1 MTYGMVMGLLWL
13 TVSASD
19 VAITNQYDPNEQVQ
33 KLKTES
39 VWLYTPEK
47 TWTYSHHAS
56 LVYFKKR
63 FYAMWSNGR
72 QDEDAPGQ
80 RILYCSSNDFLHWT
94 TPKPL
99 RGPSQGKHSELVLTA
114 AGFHAHAEKLVAYI
128 GQYEYA
134 AEHLEQGKR
143 KMGDAAHQDTCL
155 MGMTSRDGAHW
166 STPRNLGIPIVPNHP
181 PQATQTGRLVLS
193 GNISFP
199 YTDDPA
205 GLSGW
210 TMSGIYPPDM
220 AKEVFDDS
228 EGFHKVQQ
236 RAGWPVGV
244 CEGSFYQTDDRVL
257 HMLLRS
263 GIQKLWVTESRDNGV
278 NWSPPQE
285 TAFTDDV
292 AKFHCGR
299 LPDGR
304 FYQVGNPV
312 PNGKRNPL
320 VLSLSVD
327 GIRFDQH
334 FILADEVQTMKHPGL
349 YKGGVYA
356 YPHTLVH
363 DGHLYVIVSVYK
375 ESVLVL
381 RAALKDFPPRHQTL
395 P

>member
-1 MTYGMVMGLLWL
+1 MNGMLMCLLWL
-13 TVSASD
+13 TTGANNGV
-19 VAITNQYDPNEQVQ
+19 ITNQFDPNEQAP

-39 VWLYTPEK
+39 VWLYVPEK
-47 TWTYSHHAS
+47 NWTYSHHPS
-56 LVYFKKR
+56 LTFFR
-63 FYAMWSNGR
+63 GHFYAMWSNGR

-80 RILYCSSNDFLHWT
+80 RVLYCSSRNFQKWT
-94 TPKPL
+94 TPRPL
-99 RGPSQGKHSELVLTA
+99 LGPVQGKHSELVLTA
-114 AGFHAHAEKLVAYI
+114 AGFYPHAETLTAYV

-143 KMGDAAHQDTCL
+143 KMGDAAHQDTRL
-155 MGMTSRDGAHW
+155 VAMTSQNGTHW
-166 STPRNLGIPIVPNHP
+166 SVPRDLEIPIVPNHP
-181 PQATQTGRLVLS
+181 PQPLKSGRLIIS

-205 GLSGW
+205 GLTGW
-210 TMSGIYPPDM
+210 TMAGIYPAEM
-220 AKEVFDDS
+220 AQEVFDDS

-236 RAGWPVGV
+236 RAGWSVGL
-244 CEGSFYQTDDRVL
+244 CEGSFYQTDDQVV

-263 GIQKLWVTESRDNGV
+263 GTQKLWVTESSDNGTH
-278 NWSPPQE
+278 WSSPRE
-285 TAFTDDV
+285 TAFMDDV

-304 FYQVGNPV
+304 FYQVGNSV

-320 VLSLSVD
+320 VLSLSKD
-327 GIRFDQH
+327 GIRFDRH
-334 FILADEVQTMKHPGL
+334 FILMDQEQIMKHPGL

-363 DGHLYVIVSVYK
+363 DGYLYTIVSIYK

-381 RAALKDFPPRHQTL
+381 RTALKDLPPAPPVL